1 VRGESLMKKLIL
13 IGLGVFL
20 LGGCGTNESEL
31 DEKKTHEAVSKRALE
46 QKVIKEGEYSEEDI
60 QLVKACEAVEN
71 GKSEFK
77 GDYIVSWKTKDDK
90 YNRDF
95 IMKDY
100 KISYGTNNY
109 KSNSDQCVNY

>member
-1 VRGESLMKKLIL
+1 MRGESLMKKMIL

-31 DEKKTHEAVSKRALE
+31 DEKKTHEVVSKRALE
-46 QKVIKEGEYSEEDI
+46 QKVIKEGKYSEEDI
-60 QLVKACEAVEN
+60 QLVKACEAIEN

-90 YNRDF
+90 YNRTF
-95 IMKDY
+95 LLKDY
-100 KISYGTNNY
+100 KASNGDTNFKETND
-109 KSNSDQCVNY
+109 KCIDF

>member
-1 VRGESLMKKLIL
+1 MKKLIV

-20 LGGCGTNESEL
+20 LGGCGTNEAEL
-31 DEKKTHEAVSKRALE
+31 DEKKIHEAVSKRALE
-46 QKVIKEGEYSEEDI
+46 QKVIKDGNYSTEDI
-60 QLVKACEAVEN
+60 ELVKACEAIEN

-100 KISYGTNNY
+100 QISYGTNNF
-109 KSNSDQCVNY
+109 KTNSDRCVKY